1 MAQQCDRSYEEGKH
15 FDHDQLLSIFA
26 TNYKQLLTEE
36 YGKRPN
42 DDASMEAPLQKVQ
55 QESMELNK
63 NVMSFSKKNV
73 NKGNVNPLSNQDAFR
88 WKITKTTTVL

>member
-1 MAQQCDRSYEEGKH
+1 MNKDSRSLAQQCDRSYEEGKN

-36 YGKRPN
+36 YEKSPN
-42 DDASMEAPLQKVQ
+42 DDASIEAPLQKVQ

-63 NVMSFSKKNV
+63 NVMSFAKTPV
-73 NKGNVNPLSNQDAFR
+73 N
-88 WKITKTTTVL
+88 